1 MGLGKTVATLT
12 ALDVLLVVEDIAPIL
27 VIAPLRVAA
36 TTWPDEVAKFPHLR
50 HLRVSVV
57 VGSAA
62 ARRHALEQDADIYC
76 INYDNLKWL
85 VEFYQDRWPF
95 RMVVADECSKLK
107 GFRLRQGTR
116 R

>member
-1 MGLGKTVATLT
+1 MNLRPYQHTIVDFILTHPRCNLFVPMGLGKTVATLT

-62 ARRHALEQDADIYC
+62 ARRHALEQEADIYC
-76 INYDNLKWL
+76 I
-85 VEFYQDRWPF
+85 
-95 RMVVADECSKLK
+95 
-107 GFRLRQGTR
+107 
-116 R
+116 

>member
-1 MGLGKTVATLT
+1 
-12 ALDVLLVVEDIAPIL
+12 
-27 VIAPLRVAA
+27 
-36 TTWPDEVAKFPHLR
+36 
-50 HLRVSVV
+50 
-57 VGSAA
+57 GSAA

-116 R
+116 RARALAKHVHTKVERYIGLTGTPAPNGLQDLWALMWMVDRGARLGTHFKAFI